1 MNSAIVVW
9 AFKTACACIASGIVA
24 AGVLASEQTTL
35 PVTLHYLDRPPY
47 MVASASG
54 LSGITGQPAFMAFK
68 KAGIAFEL
76 RKTPFARQL
85 RTVEKDTGQ
94 DCMIG
99 LFKRPE
105 REIFAKFT
113 KPIYRDQP
121 PVILTETANTGRIES
136 VRSIE
141 GLFSDP
147 GLTRLAKL
155 GYSYGVALDGLIEKY
170 QPKTNTTTDENLLML
185 KALKLRIAD
194 YMVIAPEE
202 IADAISAAGFSE
214 QDFRS
219 VRLKNMPAGDY
230 RHIMC
235 SKSVPDEVIRKLNAA
250 IDF

>member
-1 MNSAIVVW
+1 MKRAIWVWVVR
-9 AFKTACACIASGIVA
+9 TACACIASGILP
-24 AGVLASEQTTL
+24 AGVVASEQTTA

-54 LSGITGQPAFMAFK
+54 LAGITGKPAFMAFK
-68 KAGIAFEL
+68 KAGVAFEL
-76 RKTPFARQL
+76 RKTPFVRQL
-85 RTVEKDTGQ
+85 RIMEKNTGQ

-113 KPIYRDQP
+113 KPIYRDQQ
-121 PVILTETANTGRIES
+121 PVILTESANAGRIES

-147 GLTRLAKL
+147 GLIRLAKL
-155 GYSYGVALDGLIEKY
+155 GYSYGMALDTLVEKY
-170 QPKTNTTTDENLLML
+170 QPKTHFTADENLLML
-185 KALKLRIAD
+185 KALKLRTAD
-194 YMVIAPEE
+194 YMVISPEE
-202 IADAISAAGFSE
+202 IAEAISAAGFAE
-214 QDFRS
+214 QDFKPI
-219 VRLKNMPAGDY
+219 RLKNMPAGDY

-235 SKSVPDEVIRKLNAA
+235 SKSVPDEMIRKLNLA